1 MINLVDYLKPVYNST
16 NWWGIVYLT
25 GEVMAMDI
33 SIDFGSTYSVLSGFR
48 PDYYVPEALE
58 KSGSTAIPSVVLH
71 KNDKV

>member
-1 MINLVDYLKPVYNST
+1 
-16 NWWGIVYLT
+16 
-25 GEVMAMDI
+25 MAMDI

-48 PDYYVPEALE
+48 PDYYVLEALE